1 MFLFFSLSSSP
12 LVSRIWFL
20 LLVKEKANFEI
31 WGSEFVNALLSG
43 TFFRLFINKGDVV
56 CDMSKLFSAL
66 RDNCA
71 EYSYSIESL

>member
-20 LLVKEKANFEI
+20 LLVKEKANFDI
-31 WGSEFVNALLSG
+31 WGSEFVKALLSG

-56 CDMSKLFSAL
+56 CDMRKLFSAL

-71 EYSYSIESL
+71 EYSYSIDSL